1 LEQESDESNG
11 GIDMKVNLTRLLES
25 PTRTRQ
31 PKEKEDVVV
40 NKTSALI
47 VVTNYEST
55 SSDRAYS
62 FELEKEIFSLER

>member
-1 LEQESDESNG
+1 LDQESDESYG

-25 PTRTRQ
+25 STRTRQ
-31 PKEKEDVVV
+31 PKGDDVV

-55 SSDRAYS
+55 SSERAYS
-62 FELEKEIFSLER
+62 FELEKEMFSLER

>member
-1 LEQESDESNG
+1 MEQESDESYG
-11 GIDMKVNLTRLLES
+11 GIDVKVNLTRLLES

-31 PKEKEDVVV
+31 SKEDDVV

-55 SSDRAYS
+55 SSERAYS
-62 FELEKEIFSLER
+62 FELEKEMFILER

>member
-1 LEQESDESNG
+1 
-11 GIDMKVNLTRLLES
+11 MKVNLTRLLES
-25 PTRTRQ
+25 SPRTRQ
-31 PKEKEDVVV
+31 SKEDVVV
-40 NKTSALI
+40 NKTSPLI

>member
-1 LEQESDESNG
+1 LEQELDESYG

-25 PTRTRQ
+25 STRIRQ
-31 PKEKEDVVV
+31 PKQDDVDS
-40 NKTSALI
+40 KTSTLI

-62 FELEKEIFSLER
+62 FELENEMFSLES